1 MKKFCLLFSIA
12 TLFGCTASVTLH
24 EYLHF
29 GGEVRPIG
37 NFRYVMNG
45 VTGGASAIY
54 TQYGGGEVKTGLL
67 AEAKR
72 NLWMKHPLAENQ
84 AYVNMSFDQSIT
96 KLGYISQGNII
107 ARQVEVRVVVS
118 ADIVEY
124 ERSGTDWSSHLDTK
138 STLSTQNIPTTS
150 GAKFEGFRA
159 VEEEEMTKGR
169 MVFVDSGLAMLEKAE
184 IVSTRKRGDRIY
196 ATVSVSGNTSLV
208 PISKV
213 YLNE

>member
-1 MKKFCLLFSIA
+1 MCHQWSDGRCIRNLHPVWGRGSENRLL
-12 TLFGCTASVTLH
+12 G
-24 EYLHF
+24 
-29 GGEVRPIG
+29 
-37 NFRYVMNG
+37 
-45 VTGGASAIY
+45 
-54 TQYGGGEVKTGLL
+54 
-67 AEAKR
+67 EAKR

-124 ERSGTDWSSHLDTK
+124 ERSGTDWSSHPDTK
-138 STLSTQNIPTTS
+138 AALSTQNIPTTS

-184 IVSTRKRGDRIY
+184 IVSTKKRGERVY